1 MVEHVKLRA
10 LPIDDN
16 DMSGAIRVAFGSMP
30 PKDQAAFLTRLQ
42 APTPPRLRC
51 LEPPLPR
58 ALPPH
63 SSSGCEA
70 VGSFR
75 ASDQHG
81 WAQRGR
87 PLATCPE
94 IHLLLLRSIGSWA
107 SITLPAPENGRGRP
121 GSEAAQTSVAGDRLN
136 RSRRHKRVSY
146 GHEDPF
152 PRPS

>member
-16 DMSGAIRVAFGSMP
+16 DMSGAIRVAFASIP
-30 PKDQAAFLTRLQ
+30 PEDQAALLTTLQ
-42 APTPPRLRC
+42 VPAPPRLRW
-51 LEPPLPR
+51 LEPPPLPR

-75 ASDQHG
+75 ASDQYG

-87 PLATCPE
+87 LASDGP
-94 IHLLLLRSIGSWA
+94 
-107 SITLPAPENGRGRP
+107 
-121 GSEAAQTSVAGDRLN
+121 
-136 RSRRHKRVSY
+136 
-146 GHEDPF
+146 
-152 PRPS
+152 